1 MAPALASRG
10 TRRCAGQEKRV
21 PQRREP
27 RWWDRR
33 RGGSGRWGRSS
44 KRGGSGKQGAR
55 EEGAGEQGAGVEGQC
70 RRNSSGGGSRAEAG
84 GERCRYRYLHVAATA
99 VSAAASADLVATT
112 AVGFCAAAA
121 IIAATRLSERYA
133 SPQPVTILGPWRCTQ
148 SFLAKAFWCNG
159 LQRQG
164 STWHS
169 PRVGETQVD

>member
-1 MAPALASRG
+1 MSLP
-10 TRRCAGQEKRV
+10 
-21 PQRREP
+21 PP
-27 RWWDRR
+27 
-33 RGGSGRWGRSS
+33 
-44 KRGGSGKQGAR
+44 
-55 EEGAGEQGAGVEGQC
+55 
-70 RRNSSGGGSRAEAG
+70 
-84 GERCRYRYLHVAATA
+84 HVAATA